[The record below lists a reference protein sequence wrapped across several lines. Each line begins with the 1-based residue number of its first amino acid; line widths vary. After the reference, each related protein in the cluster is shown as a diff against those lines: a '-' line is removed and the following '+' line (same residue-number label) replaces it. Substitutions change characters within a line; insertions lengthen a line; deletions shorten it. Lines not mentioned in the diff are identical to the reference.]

1 MERDLMPG
9 WAIGPWCE
17 ALEQAGEG
25 HKAPARLCWAAD
37 DVLILAPWRADGEHW
52 CGFLIADRKAI
63 GQRRTLWSEE
73 GESVDLLIP
82 PSLTAPGAF
91 LFAREG
97 VTLPIVR

>member
-1 MERDLMPG
+1 MPG

-17 ALEQAGEG
+17 PLEQAGAG
-25 HKAPARLCWAAD
+25 HEAPARLCWAAD
-37 DVLILAPWRADGEHW
+37 DALILAPWRQDADHW
-52 CGFLIADRKAI
+52 AGFLIVDRKAV
-63 GQRRTLWSEE
+63 GQPRTLWSED

-82 PSLTAPGAF
+82 ATLATAGAF